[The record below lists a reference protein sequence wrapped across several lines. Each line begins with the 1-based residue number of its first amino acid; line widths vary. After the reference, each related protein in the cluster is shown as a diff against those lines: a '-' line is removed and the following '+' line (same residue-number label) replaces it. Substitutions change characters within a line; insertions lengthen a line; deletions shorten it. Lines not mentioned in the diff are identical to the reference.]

1 MRLFFV
7 CLLCLATCFSAMAQ
21 EDGKAIE
28 EMILAKA
35 DKDIEKYRK
44 SEAIIE
50 VVDKKGRPVKN
61 AEIAINQI
69 TSDFLFA
76 ANVTL
81 ITGDLGGTIPI
92 EHYRYQPRFTT
103 KEQEDEYKRK
113 FVDLFNCATIPLYWN
128 SIEPEAGKPD
138 FSAVD
143 RVLEWCKSHDIK
155 VKGHTL
161 VWVHGDNVPKW
172 FRNLP
177 VEEQRKALEKHVRDV
192 VSRYKGK
199 IDMWDVVNEAAWA
212 KTTLAGMTMTEYT
225 SLPFLW
231 AKESDP
237 NALLAI
243 NEAHKITPSPEMEM
257 FMQILKDFER
267 DNIPYDI
274 IGIQAH
280 INRTDRFRLEE
291 VIQMLDKYAK
301 FGKIIHITEFTP
313 CSDGSPIENSW
324 KQGKWTEEEQ
334 ADYVVK
340 FYKTCFSVPSVESI
354 GWWDFTDYSAWQT
367 NGGLLRA
374 DLSPKPVY
382 DALKNLIHNEW
393 RTKTQG
399 KTDKKGLF
407 TFRGF
412 HGKYDVSIKLSKG
425 NIIKKEIHIQKD
437 SDNKFRIV
445 VE

>member
-1 MRLFFV
+1 MLLFFM
-7 CLLCLATCFSAMAQ
+7 CLLCLAVCHPVTAQ
-21 EDGKAIE
+21 DDGKAIE
-28 EMILAKA
+28 EMILAEA
-35 DKDIEKYRK
+35 DKNVEKYRK
-44 SEAIIE
+44 SDAIIE
-50 VVDKKGRPVKN
+50 IVDKKGRPIRDT
-61 AEIAINQI
+61 EIAINQT

-81 ITGDLGGTIPI
+81 ITGDLGSTIQI

-103 KEQEDEYKRK
+103 KEQEDEYKDK
-113 FVDLFNCATIPLYWN
+113 FAKLFNCATIPLYWN
-128 SIEPEAGKPD
+128 SVEPEAGNPD

-143 RVLEWCKSHDIK
+143 RVLEWCKLHNIK

-172 FRNLP
+172 FRNLA
-177 VEEQRKALEKHVRDV
+177 VDEQRKSLERHIRDT

-212 KTTLAGMTMTEYT
+212 KITLAGMTMKEYT

-243 NEAHKITPSPEMEM
+243 NEAHKITPSPEMDM
-257 FMQILKDFER
+257 FMQILDDFESN
-267 DNIPYDI
+267 NIPYDI

-301 FGKIIHITEFTP
+301 FGKTIHITEFTP
-313 CSDGSPIENSW
+313 CSDGLPIENSW

-334 ADYVVK
+334 ADYTIK
-340 FYKTCFSVPSVESI
+340 FYKTCFSHPSVESI
-354 GWWDFTDYSAWQT
+354 GWWDFTDYSSWQT

-393 RTKTQG
+393 KTKAQG
-399 KTDKKGLF
+399 KTDKKGLYK
-407 TFRGF
+407 FRGF
-412 HGKYDVSIKLSKG
+412 HGKYDVFIKLSKG
-425 NIIKKEIHIQKD
+425 NIVKKEIHIQKN
-437 SDNKFRIV
+437 SENRFKIV
-445 VE
+445 LE